1 MFTVVYTCSQL
12 YIHVRSCI
20 YMFAVVYTCSQLYI
34 HVRNCVY
41 VFEVLYTC
49 WQLYIHVGSCIY
61 MFAVVYTCS
70 QLYIHV
76 RKCIYM
82 FAVIYIHVR
91 SSIDVTYMKQSI
103 LFTRWQPYVN
113 VLIVLIWEYVFLI
126 CLSLI
131 RHMYS
136 PLNRANT
143 IASFKGLDQQP
154 RMPTRVGGT
163 RWLPYTKKSLEHLLN
178 DYKNIMSR

>member
-1 MFTVVYTCSQL
+1 MFAVVYTCSQLCIRVRILYTCWQL

-20 YMFAVVYTCSQLYI
+20 YMFAVVYTCPQLYI
-34 HVRNCVY
+34 HVRSN
-41 VFEVLYTC
+41 
-49 WQLYIHVGSCIY
+49 
-61 MFAVVYTCS
+61 
-70 QLYIHV
+70 
-76 RKCIYM
+76 
-82 FAVIYIHVR
+82 IYIHVR

-143 IASFKGLDQQP
+143 IASFKSLDQQP

-163 RWLPYTKKSLEHLLN
+163 RCVPHTKKSLEHLLN
-178 DYKNIMSR
+178 DYKNILSR